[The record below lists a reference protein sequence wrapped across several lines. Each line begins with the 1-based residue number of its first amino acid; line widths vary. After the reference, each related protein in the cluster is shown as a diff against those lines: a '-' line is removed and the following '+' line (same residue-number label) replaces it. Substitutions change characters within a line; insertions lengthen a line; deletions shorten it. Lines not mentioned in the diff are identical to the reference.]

1 MPLTDAA
8 IRAAK
13 PRAKAVRLFDGGGL
27 YLEIAPSG
35 GRWWRLK
42 YRFGGKE
49 KRVSLGVY
57 PAVPLAGRKDKQ
69 TGLWIDGARDRRD
82 RARQLLAKGIDPSDH
97 RKALKSAQEDR
108 VANSFELVAREW
120 FAKFAPQWAPTHGDK
135 NLRRLERDIFP
146 WLGARP
152 IGDVTAPDL
161 LTAMRRIEGRGVGE
175 AAHRAR
181 QICGQVFRY
190 AIATGRVERD
200 PTADL
205 RGALA
210 PVRGRHLAAMTDPK
224 AIGGLLRAIDAYEGY
239 LVTKSALR
247 LAPLVFV
254 RPGELR
260 GAEWAEIDLERAE
273 WNIAAERMKMRVA
286 HLVPLARQAIEILTE
301 LRPLTGGGRYVFPCA
316 RTTGR
321 PMSSNAILAALRRMG
336 FPKEQMSGHGF
347 RALARTVLDE
357 VLGVRPDFIEHQLAH
372 AVRDPLG
379 RAYNRTS
386 HLPERRAMM
395 QQWADY
401 LDNLR
406 DGGEVITLH
415 QAG

>member
-8 IRAAK
+8 IRSAK
-13 PRAKAVRLFDGGGL
+13 PGAKPIRLFDGGGL

-152 IGDVTAPDL
+152 IGNVTAPDL
-161 LTAMRRIEGRGVGE
+161 LTAMRRIEGRGSAPG
-175 AAHRAR
+175 AAN
-181 QICGQVFRY
+181 
-190 AIATGRVERD
+190 
-200 PTADL
+200 
-205 RGALA
+205 
-210 PVRGRHLAAMTDPK
+210 
-224 AIGGLLRAIDAYEGY
+224 LRAS
-239 LVTKSALR
+239 VS
-247 LAPLVFV
+247 V
-254 RPGELR
+254 RHSDWPG
-260 GAEWAEIDLERAE
+260 
-273 WNIAAERMKMRVA
+273 
-286 HLVPLARQAIEILTE
+286 
-301 LRPLTGGGRYVFPCA
+301 
-316 RTTGR
+316 
-321 PMSSNAILAALRRMG
+321 
-336 FPKEQMSGHGF
+336 
-347 RALARTVLDE
+347 
-357 VLGVRPDFIEHQLAH
+357 
-372 AVRDPLG
+372 
-379 RAYNRTS
+379 
-386 HLPERRAMM
+386 
-395 QQWADY
+395 
-401 LDNLR
+401 
-406 DGGEVITLH
+406 
-415 QAG
+415 